1 MVPDVPGEGFRV
13 TDRRRQDSEV
23 EARPVA
29 AEARPAPAAPPP
41 PRPAQPQA
49 PERSLAGLFMML
61 ASSAVVSMG
70 EVADPVTGQRHD
82 DLDQAAEI
90 IDLLVLLREK
100 TEGHRS
106 TEESQVL
113 DELVYDLQV
122 RFVNARKRAG

>member
-106 TEESQVL
+106 AEESQVL

>member
-1 MVPDVPGEGFRV
+1 VVPDGPEEGFRV

-106 TEESQVL
+106 AEESQVL

>member
-1 MVPDVPGEGFRV
+1 MVPDVPEEGFRI

-23 EARPVA
+23 GARPVA

-106 TEESQVL
+106 AEESQVL

>member
-1 MVPDVPGEGFRV
+1 VVPDVPGEGFRV

>member
-1 MVPDVPGEGFRV
+1 MVPDDPGEGFRV
-13 TDRRRQDSEV
+13 TDRRRRDTEV
-23 EARPVA
+23 EARPAPTVPPPG
-29 AEARPAPAAPPP
+29 PAPA
-41 PRPAQPQA
+41 
-49 PERSLAGLFMML
+49 RSLAGLFMML

-70 EVADPVTGQRHD
+70 EVADPVTGRRHD

-106 TEESQVL
+106 AEESQVL

-122 RFVNARKRAG
+122 RFVNARKRAGSRPGPPRS

>member
-1 MVPDVPGEGFRV
+1 MVPDVPEEGFRV
-13 TDRRRQDSEV
+13 TDRRRHDSEV

-90 IDLLVLLREK
+90 IDVLVLLREK

-106 TEESQVL
+106 AEESQVL

>member
-1 MVPDVPGEGFRV
+1 VLPDDPEEGFKV
-13 TDRRRQDSEV
+13 TDRRRRDTEV

-29 AEARPAPAAPPP
+29 AEARSAPAAPPP
-41 PRPAQPQA
+41 PGPPPPQA

-70 EVADPVTGQRHD
+70 EVADSVTGQRHY

-100 TEGHRS
+100 TDGHRS
-106 TEESQVL
+106 AEESQVL
-113 DELVYDLQV
+113 GELVYDLQV

>member
-1 MVPDVPGEGFRV
+1 VVPDDPEEGFRV
-13 TDRRRQDSEV
+13 TDRRRRDTEV

-29 AEARPAPAAPPP
+29 VEARPAPAAPPP
-41 PRPAQPQA
+41 PGPAPPQA

-70 EVADPVTGQRHD
+70 EVADPVTGQRHY

-106 TEESQVL
+106 AEESQVL